1 MDHIWVT
8 CPHANLSEGVPVVGL
23 VSVLRWRVDLFMNSV
38 VVWLMRSGERPWP
51 PLNNYL
57 VFTLWNVLAVIAL
70 NGRLC
75 LNLAE
80 RDLLVEYLEEGF
92 SLHNQFILV
101 TNLLKE
107 AVAVFEAVV
116 GLAGL
121 DDMGESCKCHT
132 GRFQAS
138 AYVIVEPN
146 KVHPGYAVLH

>member
-1 MDHIWVT
+1 
-8 CPHANLSEGVPVVGL
+8 
-23 VSVLRWRVDLFMNSV
+23 MNSV

-80 RDLLVEYLEEGF
+80 GDLLVEYLEKRF

-107 AVAVFEAVV
+107 AVTIFEVVV
-116 GLAGL
+116 GLTRL
-121 DDMGESCKCHT
+121 DYVEECCECHT
-132 GRFQAS
+132 GWFQAPTD
-138 AYVIVEPN
+138 VIVEPN
-146 KVHPGYAVLH
+146 EVHPRDAVLH